1 MNVNHVS
8 KFWKST
14 AFARD
19 TVSHRYPTY
28 FASLHNTSCSRS
40 PIKTSGMYKFI
51 LKYGDRNL
59 VHQYFV
65 TVTYKPEIVSFQQL
79 PEFVSV
85 SFMKIKFLLDLY
97 IEYGI
102 SGEGSQ
108 ISTNQ
113 KLESTAF

>member
-1 MNVNHVS
+1 
-8 KFWKST
+8 
-14 AFARD
+14 
-19 TVSHRYPTY
+19 
-28 FASLHNTSCSRS
+28 
-40 PIKTSGMYKFI
+40 MYKFI
-51 LKYGDRNL
+51 LKYGDRKL

-85 SFMKIKFLLDLY
+85 SFIKI
-97 IEYGI
+97 
-102 SGEGSQ
+102 GSQ